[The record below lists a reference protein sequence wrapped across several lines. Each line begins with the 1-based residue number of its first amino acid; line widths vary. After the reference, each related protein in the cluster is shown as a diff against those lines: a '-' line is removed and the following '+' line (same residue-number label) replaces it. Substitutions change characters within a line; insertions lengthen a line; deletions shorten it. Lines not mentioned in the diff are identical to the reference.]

1 MNMDE
6 TYAGKGL
13 CIIMAL
19 MSALENDFFFFFLK
33 TMLNLGH
40 GYKSHG
46 SHEMIWWWYEHSDIW

>member
-13 CIIMAL
+13 CIIMVPL

-40 GYKSHG
+40 GCKSHG
-46 SHEMIWWWYEHSDIW
+46 SHEMI